1 MRRARIES
9 RRSGLPASAAADIGV
24 ALKTLYNE
32 LARLREA
39 KTGEPGR

>member
-1 MRRARIES
+1 MERHAGNKR
-9 RRSGLPASAAADIGV
+9 AAAAELGV
-24 ALKTLYNE
+24 ALKTPYNK